1 MAERIGIL
9 VVNQI
14 SASGL
19 SRLPPEIY
27 EVGKDVAD
35 PVAILVRSAD
45 LHKAAIPASVRA
57 IGRAGAG
64 TNNIPVAAMSAR
76 GVPVFNAP
84 GANANAVKELV
95 LAGMLMAARQIAPAL
110 RFVGA
115 LDTGTADLDKAVED
129 GKKAFAGYEL
139 CGQTLGIIG
148 LGKIGCLVADAA
160 IKLGMNVLGY
170 DPDITVDAA
179 WSLPS
184 QVRRATSVDDVLKQA
199 QFVTLHVPLVEATRH
214 LVNDAN
220 IGLMRPG
227 AVLLNFSREGVVG
240 DGAVLDALAAGRLGQ
255 YVCDFPG
262 KALHGHAGVIALPHL
277 GASTREAEDN
287 CAVMVVDQLR
297 DYLEHGNLDERGQL
311 PAGDD
316 GARVGLPRR
325 HRQRQRAE
333 HARPDLDR
341 DGAGRAQHPQHG
353 QQVARRDGVH
363 AGRRRQ
369 PGAARGAG
377 EPRRDRRRARGALP
391 ARRPD
396 SVRRAAGAAAAWPPR
411 PPGTRRAPGARAR
424 CRSTRPPPRR

>member
-1 MAERIGIL
+1 MRERIGIL

-45 LHKAAIPASVRA
+45 LHKAAIAASVRA

-115 LDTGTADLDKAVED
+115 LDTGTADLDKAVEE

-184 QVRRATSVDDVLKQA
+184 QVRRATSVNDVLKQA

-240 DGAVLDALAAGRLGQ
+240 DSAVLAALAAGRLGQ

-262 KALHGHAGVIALPHL
+262 KPLHGHPGVIALPHL

-297 DYLEHGNLDERGQL
+297 DYLEHGNLANAVNFPQVTMARESAYRVAIANANVPNMLGQISTAMAQAGLNIHNMVNKSRGEMAYTLVDVDSPVLPEVQASLAAIDGVLAVRYL
-311 PAGDD
+311 PA
-316 GARVGLPRR
+316 P
-325 HRQRQRAE
+325 
-333 HARPDLDR
+333 
-341 DGAGRAQHPQHG
+341 
-353 QQVARRDGVH
+353 
-363 AGRRRQ
+363 
-369 PGAARGAG
+369 
-377 EPRRDRRRARGALP
+377 
-391 ARRPD
+391 
-396 SVRRAAGAAAAWPPR
+396 
-411 PPGTRRAPGARAR
+411 
-424 CRSTRPPPRR
+424 